1 METIIGYI
9 IGIAFLLFALL
20 SFLGICSIYFEKEK
34 PLPPGTQIII
44 TIEREYEKD
53 QASRKSVKPRRRRP
67 DDGQPPQ
74 IS

>member
-9 IGIAFLLFALL
+9 IGIAFLVFALL
-20 SFLGICSIYFEKEK
+20 SFLGICSICFEKEK

-44 TIEREYEKD
+44 TIERENKKDPATEKT
-53 QASRKSVKPRRRRP
+53 AKPRHRP